1 MGAGLQ
7 PGGPLSNRR
16 ARRRSAAPMSE
27 INVTPM
33 VDVMLVLLIIF
44 MVAAPLLT
52 VGVDVDAPSDALP
65 QVELPKT
72 EAGPVEAEKA
82 PLSVTLDPQ
91 GKIFLQNTEISFDEL
106 VPKLAA
112 IKQAGGGSKVWVRG
126 DKGTPYGD
134 VAKVLARIGQAGFPV
149 TIVTDQAD
157 QP

>member
-1 MGAGLQ
+1 MGARLQ
-7 PGGPLSNRR
+7 PGGGLSNRR
-16 ARRRSAAPMSE
+16 ARRRSAQPMSE

-44 MVAAPLLT
+44 MVTAPLLT
-52 VGVDVDAPSDALP
+52 VGVDVESKGALP

-72 EAGPVEAEKA
+72 EAGAVEPEKA
-82 PLSVTLDPQ
+82 PLSITVDPQ
-91 GKIFLQNTEISFDEL
+91 GKIFLQNTEIGFDEL
-106 VPKLAA
+106 VPKLTA
-112 IKQAGGGSKVWVRG
+112 IREAGGGSKVWVRG
-126 DKGTPYGD
+126 DKDTPYGN